1 MTDDEVVAFVDRY
14 VTCEIPP
21 EDERDMHEIVSS
33 VQQHSKR
40 HAKTCRK
47 KGTTC
52 RFNFPRPPSENTFI
66 ARSQQVDKNEIT
78 TDEEQCESKDKKVN
92 NCKQMS
98 KELAESIMK
107 KVRECLLNSD
117 AVYDSVESM
126 FASIGIN
133 QEIFECAYNKM
144 TKKTNVVL
152 KRKPSDVW
160 VNQYNKDL
168 LRCWNAN
175 MDIQF
180 VVDAYSCIVYIISYI
195 SKAEREMGLLLAN
208 AQKEA
213 QKQGNMD
220 AKHALRKLGSVFS
233 S

>member
-1 MTDDEVVAFVDRY
+1 M
-14 VTCEIPP
+14 
-21 EDERDMHEIVSS
+21 
-33 VQQHSKR
+33 K
-40 HAKTCRK
+40 
-47 KGTTC
+47 
-52 RFNFPRPPSENTFI
+52 
-66 ARSQQVDKNEIT
+66 
-78 TDEEQCESKDKKVN
+78 QCESKDKKEDS
-92 NCKQMS
+92 CKQMS

-180 VVDAYSCIVYIISYI
+180 VVDAYSCIYNFLHFQSRERNGIAVG
-195 SKAEREMGLLLAN
+195 KCAERST
-208 AQKEA
+208 EA
-213 QKQGNMD
+213 GIWMQNT
-220 AKHALRKLGSVFS
+220 L
-233 S
+233 

>member
-1 MTDDEVVAFVDRY
+1 
-14 VTCEIPP
+14 
-21 EDERDMHEIVSS
+21 
-33 VQQHSKR
+33 
-40 HAKTCRK
+40 
-47 KGTTC
+47 
-52 RFNFPRPPSENTFI
+52 
-66 ARSQQVDKNEIT
+66 
-78 TDEEQCESKDKKVN
+78 
-92 NCKQMS
+92 MS

-195 SKAEREMGLLLAN
+195 SKQREKWDDCWQI

-213 QKQGNMD
+213 QKQG
-220 AKHALRKLGSVFS
+220 KYGCKTRFKKTWKCFS